1 MGQNAQMLLSIACS
15 YLVTLPCGERISQWK
30 YINAG
35 VLGQVRVT
43 TAQWM
48 FRN

>member
-1 MGQNAQMLLSIACS
+1 MGQNTRMLFSVPCS
-15 YLVTLPCGERISQWK
+15 YSVTFPCGERISQWK
-30 YINAG
+30 YVNAV